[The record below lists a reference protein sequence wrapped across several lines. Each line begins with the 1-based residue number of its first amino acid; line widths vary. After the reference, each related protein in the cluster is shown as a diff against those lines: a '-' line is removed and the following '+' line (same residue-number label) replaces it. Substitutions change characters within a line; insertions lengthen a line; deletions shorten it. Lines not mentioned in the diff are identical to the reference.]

1 MNITVMLLRHAR
13 LQRMTYASKIKID
26 VQVQVYTPKK
36 VQSDKFKTGKEE
48 SIDREIIM
56 EEKREITFGRLPV
69 MVKSD
74 LCWMSD
80 VEKGDCEFDHG
91 GYFLIKGAEKRLW
104 VSNIPYWAVAYKSQM
119 KRNRMVVNL
128 VENSSIEGIKNEEK
142 LLTIYFF
149 VCEIPV
155 WILFYALGATS
166 GKEIVDL
173 INY

>member
-1 MNITVMLLRHAR
+1 
-13 LQRMTYASKIKID
+13 
-26 VQVQVYTPKK
+26 
-36 VQSDKFKTGKEE
+36 
-48 SIDREIIM
+48 
-56 EEKREITFGRLPV
+56 
-69 MVKSD
+69 
-74 LCWMSD
+74 
-80 VEKGDCEFDHG
+80 
-91 GYFLIKGAEKRLW
+91 
-104 VSNIPYWAVAYKSQM
+104 M

>member
-1 MNITVMLLRHAR
+1 
-13 LQRMTYASKIKID
+13 MTYASKIKID

-48 SIDREIIM
+48 YIDREIIM

-91 GYFLIKGAEKRLW
+91 GYFLIKGAEKVIYNYDFFIYLHEFLSCLLHIFL
-104 VSNIPYWAVAYKSQM
+104 VLYNSQPF
-119 KRNRMVVNL
+119 
-128 VENSSIEGIKNEEK
+128 E
-142 LLTIYFF
+142 F
-149 VCEIPV
+149 P
-155 WILFYALGATS
+155 A
-166 GKEIVDL
+166 
-173 INY
+173 